1 MSTPPGDPFAFA
13 DLEEKIELLL
23 EELVV
28 VRQVVSEQRE
38 RLGERTAAGHDLR
51 ATVRDEVE
59 RGEALKDPD
68 GIVRADDADGA
79 RQADARRPRGR
90 GGKDDRGGGN
100 SELAAVVLA
109 QAVHVE
115 THLVC
120 ELDLVEKPP
129 HALVGA
135 DRSPA
140 HGIGRR
146 LSEAVDPELH
156 AY

>member
-1 MSTPPGDPFAFA
+1 MSTPRGDPFACA
-13 DLEEKIELLL
+13 DLQEKIELLL

-28 VRQVVSEQRE
+28 IREVVPEQRE
-38 RLGERTAAGHDLR
+38 RLGERAAAGHDLR
-51 ATVRDEVE
+51 ATVRDKVE
-59 RGEALKDPD
+59 RGEALKHPD
-68 GIVRADDADGA
+68 GIVGAENADGA

-90 GGKDDRGGGN
+90 GGKDNCGGGN

-135 DRSPA
+135 DGRSEE
-140 HGIGRR
+140 RR
-146 LSEAVDPELH
+146 VGKGWRAWWSE
-156 AY
+156 